1 MNTNILPA
9 EDAEAPSLN
18 TFKDR
23 VDLFV
28 HDYMYSL
35 EESLTIIISFRAL
48 IISDSATGHI
58 DIISVPILL
67 LYCHES
73 IKWCYR

>member
-1 MNTNILPA
+1 MNTNSLPA

-28 HDYMYSL
+28 RDYMYSL
-35 EESLTIIISFRAL
+35 EEPLTIIISFRAL

-58 DIISVPILL
+58 DIISMPILL
-67 LYCHES
+67 SYCHES
-73 IKWCYR
+73 IMWCYR

>member
-1 MNTNILPA
+1 MNTNSLPA

-35 EESLTIIISFRAL
+35 EEESLTIIISFRAL

-58 DIISVPILL
+58 III
-67 LYCHES
+67 
-73 IKWCYR
+73 IIMKT